1 MLLRRAFFY
10 WQFIAAIVLP
20 LWLFV
25 GWGISS
31 GSGWSFVGLLV
42 LAPLLFVFL
51 TIVSVL
57 VYMRAGV
64 RRTNAVSWTDVLL
77 IGVLHAAIVV
87 FGLFTPAS
95 SAIAVLGVVLGL
107 AAFWGAVW
115 QLVEETRA
123 RARAALREF
132 EQMTTPTAGPRA
144 HSVDGRVIVVEE
156 HSADV
161 GSSGTDDRSRQ
172 R

>member
-10 WQFIAAIVLP
+10 WQFIAALVLP

-25 GWGISS
+25 GWGVSNA
-31 GSGWSFVGLLV
+31 SGWTFVGLLV
-42 LAPLLFVFL
+42 LAPLMFVFL
-51 TIVSVL
+51 IIVSVL

-64 RRTNAVSWTDVLL
+64 RRSNAVSWMDIGLL
-77 IGVLHAAIVV
+77 GALHAAIVA
-87 FGLFTPAS
+87 FGLFTQAT
-95 SAIAVLGVVLGL
+95 SAIAVLGVILGL

-115 QLVEETRA
+115 QLVDETRS

-132 EQMTTPTAGPRA
+132 EQMTSAPPSAPRA

-156 HSADV
+156 SHKDSAA
-161 GSSGTDDRSRQ
+161 
-172 R
+172 

>member
-1 MLLRRAFFY
+1 
-10 WQFIAAIVLP
+10 VLP

-25 GWGISS
+25 GWGVSDA
-31 GSGWSFVGLLV
+31 SGWSFVGLLV

-64 RRTNAVSWTDVLL
+64 RRSNAVSWLDMALV
-77 IGVLHAAIVV
+77 GAVHVAIVV
-87 FGLFTPAS
+87 FGLFTEAT
-95 SAIAVLGVVLGL
+95 SAVAVLGVVLGL

-115 QLVEETRA
+115 QLVQETRE

-132 EQMTTPTAGPRA
+132 EQMATSPTSAPRA

-156 HSADV
+156 THD
-161 GSSGTDDRSRQ
+161 GTVR
-172 R
+172 

>member
-25 GWGISS
+25 GWGVSS

-42 LAPLLFVFL
+42 LAPFLFVFL
-51 TIVSVL
+51 MIVSVL

-64 RRTNAVSWTDVLL
+64 RRTNTVSWMDFGLV
-77 IGVLHAAIVV
+77 GALHVAIVV
-87 FGLFTPAS
+87 FGLFTGAT
-95 SAIAVLGVVLGL
+95 SAIAVLGVILGL

-115 QLVEETRA
+115 QLVEETRS
-123 RARAALREF
+123 RARAAMREF
-132 EQMTTPTAGPRA
+132 EQMATAPTTATRA

-156 HSADV
+156 THE
-161 GSSGTDDRSRQ
+161 GPTR
-172 R
+172 

>member
-25 GWGISS
+25 GWGVSDA
-31 GSGWSFVGLLV
+31 SGWSFVGLLV

-64 RRTNAVSWTDVLL
+64 RRSNAVSWLDMALV
-77 IGVLHAAIVV
+77 GAVHVAIVV
-87 FGLFTPAS
+87 FGLFTEAT
-95 SAIAVLGVVLGL
+95 SAVAVLGVVLGL

-115 QLVEETRA
+115 QLVQETRE

-132 EQMTTPTAGPRA
+132 EQMATSPTSAPRA

-156 HSADV
+156 THD
-161 GSSGTDDRSRQ
+161 GTVR
-172 R
+172 

>member
-25 GWGISS
+25 GWGVSN

-51 TIVSVL
+51 TVVGVL

-64 RRTNAVSWTDVLL
+64 RRTNAVSWLDVALL
-77 IGVLHAAIVV
+77 GALHATIIA
-87 FGLFTPAS
+87 FGLFTGVT
-95 SAIAVLGVVLGL
+95 SALAVLGVVLGL
-107 AAFWGAVW
+107 AAFWGSVW
-115 QLVEETRA
+115 QLVDETRS

-132 EQMTTPTAGPRA
+132 EQMTTAPPSAPRA
-144 HSVDGRVIVVEE
+144 HSVDGRVIIVEE
-156 HSADV
+156 TNGGSA
-161 GSSGTDDRSRQ
+161 R
-172 R
+172 

>member
-10 WQFIAAIVLP
+10 WQFIAALVLP

-25 GWGISS
+25 GWGLSN

-51 TIVSVL
+51 TIVGVI

-64 RRTNAVSWTDVLL
+64 RRTNAVSWMDVGLL
-77 IGVLHAAIVV
+77 GAVHAAIIV
-87 FGLFTPAS
+87 FGLFTEAT

-115 QLVEETRA
+115 QLVDETRS

-132 EQMTTPTAGPRA
+132 EQMTTAPTTAPRA

-156 HSADV
+156 THE
-161 GSSGTDDRSRQ
+161 GRTR
-172 R
+172 